1 MLKLPHNCT
10 HFTCK
15 QNNAQDPSIAS
26 LTPQKPSTVWF
37 TTNCWKFLKRWE
49 YQTTCP
55 ASWETCMQ
63 VKKQQLELDME
74 QWTGSK
80 LGKEY
85 IKALYCHPPCLTY
98 MQVKE
103 KSEKPGFKLNIQ
115 KSKIMPSGP
124 ITLWQTNV
132 EKMER
137 VTDFIFSSSKIT
149 VDSVCSHEI
158 KRRLFPERK
167 AMTGLDS
174 ILKNRDITLP
184 TKLLIFKAMVFPVV
198 MYAGESW
205 TIKKGK
211 HWRTDVFKLWFW
223 RKLLTVPW
231 TARRSNQ
238 SILKKINP

>member
-1 MLKLPHNCT
+1 
-10 HFTCK
+10 
-15 QNNAQDPSIAS
+15 
-26 LTPQKPSTVWF
+26 
-37 TTNCWKFLKRWE
+37 
-49 YQTTCP
+49 
-55 ASWETCMQ
+55 MQ

-211 HWRTDVFKLWFW
+211 H
-223 RKLLTVPW
+223 
-231 TARRSNQ
+231 
-238 SILKKINP
+238 